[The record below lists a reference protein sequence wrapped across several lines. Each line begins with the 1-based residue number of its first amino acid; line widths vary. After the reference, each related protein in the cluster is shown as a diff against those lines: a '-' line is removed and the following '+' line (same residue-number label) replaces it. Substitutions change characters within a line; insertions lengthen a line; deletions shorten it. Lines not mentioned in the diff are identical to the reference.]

1 MSGLFAAVEKF
12 VEENGPITGRE
23 IYGNIPYSDG
33 SIRVALSYLRRT
45 KKSIHISGWI
55 WEEYGHLIRA
65 LAQYSP
71 GAGKD
76 VKKPAPRTK
85 AQHRRRHKDKK
96 RVRVSSIFELGT
108 PRDERRLT
116 SRRRPDLAREAKP
129 ALGSDQS
136 SLGNAA

>member
-71 GAGKD
+71 G
-76 VKKPAPRTK
+76 PAKMSRSPPRVPRRSIGADTK
-85 AQHRRRHKDKK
+85 TRS
-96 RVRVSSIFELGT
+96 VLGC
-108 PRDERRLT
+108 PVFL
-116 SRRRPDLAREAKP
+116 
-129 ALGSDQS
+129 
-136 SLGNAA
+136 N